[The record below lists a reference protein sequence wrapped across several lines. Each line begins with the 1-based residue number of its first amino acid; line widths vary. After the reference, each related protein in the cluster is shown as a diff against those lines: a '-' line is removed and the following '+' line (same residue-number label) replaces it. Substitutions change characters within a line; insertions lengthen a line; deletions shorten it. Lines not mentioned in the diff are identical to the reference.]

1 MELQQYLRILRRY
14 WRSVLATFFVVLALA
29 AGFTL
34 LQRPTYTADSSIFLT
49 VDSGSTAGELSNG
62 AAYAERTVT
71 SYVQVAT
78 TAMVLQPVIDELGL
92 DTTVQELSKK
102 LTVTSP
108 ASTQIIT
115 VAASDGDA
123 NQAARLSGA
132 VARTLLATVDELSP
146 AGPDGRRLVSAT
158 VIDEATPPTTPSS
171 PRPVTNLALGALLGL
186 ALGVGQALVRRTL
199 DTRITTAQDLE
210 QAAPHPLLASIGRRH
225 TDPRHSD
232 AESAHWATA
241 EAYRRLRT
249 NVGFVAL
256 GGERQRSMVITS
268 SVRGEG
274 KTETA
279 VNLARVLAAAGE
291 SVLLVDAD
299 LRAPQ
304 VAQRMGL
311 DGALG
316 LSDVLTGRGTL
327 EALTIEAAPGRLTV
341 LPAGTVPPNPSEL
354 LGSDAMAHLLTTAE
368 RQYDYV
374 LFDAPPLLPV
384 TDSMVLSAQA
394 GGAIVVA
401 RSGLVRRPQLEA
413 AVDLLKQGDVTVL
426 GLVLNDVVTGA
437 PHQTY
442 YGRDGYVHATTAAPD
457 GKGSDEAQRVSE
469 REGAS
474 AQSRVPSRLRARRA
488 V

>member
-1 MELQQYLRILRRY
+1 M
-14 WRSVLATFFVVLALA
+14 
-29 AGFTL
+29 
-34 LQRPTYTADSSIFLT
+34 
-49 VDSGSTAGELSNG
+49 
-62 AAYAERTVT
+62 
-71 SYVQVAT
+71 
-78 TAMVLQPVIDELGL
+78 
-92 DTTVQELSKK
+92 
-102 LTVTSP
+102 
-108 ASTQIIT
+108 
-115 VAASDGDA
+115 
-123 NQAARLSGA
+123 
-132 VARTLLATVDELSP
+132 
-146 AGPDGRRLVSAT
+146 
-158 VIDEATPPTTPSS
+158 
-171 PRPVTNLALGALLGL
+171 
-186 ALGVGQALVRRTL
+186 
-199 DTRITTAQDLE
+199 
-210 QAAPHPLLASIGRRH
+210 
-225 TDPRHSD
+225 
-232 AESAHWATA
+232 
-241 EAYRRLRT
+241 RT

-384 TDSMVLSAQA
+384 TDSVVLSAQA

-413 AVDLLKQGDVTVL
+413 AVDLLKQGDVTEPLDLESASV
-426 GLVLNDVVTGA
+426 GVA
-437 PHQTY
+437 PEY
-442 YGRDGYVHATTAAPD
+442 LE
-457 GKGSDEAQRVSE
+457 EALES
-469 REGAS
+469 
-474 AQSRVPSRLRARRA
+474 
-488 V
+488 